1 MQQWTIISDKFLALS
16 SREKWL
22 VTLCG
27 VVGLSLVLFTMVLEP
42 AYKSLQANQI
52 EHRNLVQGNQRLQGE
67 LLVLQAKLK
76 KNPDKDIDIEYKKLL
91 VQSQDLSM
99 QLSEVIDGLISP
111 TQMTDLLENVLSS
124 GKKLKLVSLES
135 LKPESISNNKSTS
148 DQSGYFLH
156 PVRMELTG
164 SYFDIAAYLQAL
176 EALPVRYYW
185 RNFQYTVEEYPNAKL
200 VFEVY
205 TLGTRQEFIGG

>member
-42 AYKSLQANQI
+42 AYKSLQANKI

>member
-1 MQQWTIISDKFLALS
+1 MQQWTVISDKFLALS

-27 VVGLSLVLFTMVLEP
+27 VIGLSLVLFTLVFEP
-42 AYKSLQANQI
+42 AYKSLQASKI

-76 KNPDKDIDIEYKKLL
+76 RNPDKDIDIEYKNLL

-99 QLSEVIDGLISP
+99 KLAEVIDGLITP
-111 TQMTDLLENVLSS
+111 TQMTDLLESVLSS

-135 LKPESISNNKSTS
+135 LKPESISNQKSAS

-176 EALPVRYYW
+176 EALPVQYYW
-185 RNFQYTVEEYPNAKL
+185 RNFQYTVEEYPNARL